1 MFSNLGPL
9 LECKI
14 LSNTPNLTLLLRG
27 VACACVHEC
36 VHMCACVCMHAVR
49 ASVCACVRVCMRVHV
64 CGSGGVVTSCVQLL

>member
-27 VACACVHEC
+27 LRVHARMTVCICVH
-36 VHMCACVCMHAVR
+36 VCVCMLCAP
-49 ASVCACVRVCMRVHV
+49 VCARVCVCVHV